1 MSVVVLAER
10 WNFYMDILIRDSF
23 FTQSIWTIHFWESLS
38 NESTTHPALSK
49 RTFLRRDT
57 VSRINTT
64 DITFLLKKKRYP
76 IRISFCVTSTLFK
89 DLLTANCWTIIL
101 IQGKTRFPNLSFTAA
116 LSKSQ
121 RFRLSLKICL
131 YYHTITKI
139 TKLKL
144 FTYQDEK
151 T

>member
-1 MSVVVLAER
+1 MSRWWGVDNPLASKSVAGKDFPQEKNIRKILVQKLTLKSSYVGPGITSVVVLAER

-64 DITFLLKKKRYP
+64 DITFLLKR
-76 IRISFCVTSTLFK
+76 TLSNSHIV
-89 DLLTANCWTIIL
+89 LCNIYAL
-101 IQGKTRFPNLSFTAA
+101 QG
-116 LSKSQ
+116 
-121 RFRLSLKICL
+121 
-131 YYHTITKI
+131 
-139 TKLKL
+139 
-144 FTYQDEK
+144 FTYSKLLDYHFN
-151 T
+151 TR

>member
-1 MSVVVLAER
+1 MKFLYGHLDKGFIFHAK
-10 WNFYMDILIRDSF
+10 YMNNS
-23 FTQSIWTIHFWESLS
+23 
-38 NESTTHPALSK
+38 
-49 RTFLRRDT
+49 FLRKPFKWKHHT
-57 VSRINTT
+57 SCFEQKNFSQTWYCIENKYNGYY
-64 DITFLLKKKRYP
+64 IFIKKKRYP